1 MVKYAL
7 GYENDAR
14 VARYVRLH
22 SSPDDRVYAF
32 VSRADF
38 YFLAD
43 REAASPYI
51 WAHPLNTIPGAK
63 AALAR
68 TLAAPRRPRF
78 VVLFQRRPLQRR
90 DRQVDAVLD
99 RYYAPAW
106 RSPSGTTVL
115 EEHKPGSVG

>member
-7 GYENDAR
+7 GYENDER
-14 VARYVRLH
+14 VARYVRSH

-43 REAASPYI
+43 REAASRFI
-51 WAHPLNTIPGAK
+51 WARPLNAIPGAK

-68 TLAAPRRPRF
+68 TLAASRRPRLI
-78 VVLFQRRPLQRR
+78 VLFQRRPLKRR
-90 DRQVDAVLD
+90 DRQVDAVVE
-99 RYYAPAW
+99 RYYDPVW

-115 EEHKPGSVG
+115 EEQNRGR